1 MEANA
6 NTPSISSVV
15 NDYRKLEVDDY
26 QRTFAWDS
34 QQIQDFF
41 LDLQEATNTGTS
53 HFFGSLI
60 LQTEGNGTAGVV
72 DGQQRLTTTFLTVA
86 ALRDAALNLP
96 DDTIQQ
102 PGRIPIRVADIAWNF
117 LIPDN
122 DPTVPRFWSNKF
134 LRKILLECVLP
145 VPEKQANIPDRDIQL
160 TLRFRKAI
168 RQIRE
173 LVRRDVEGF
182 ESNEAKLVRIHEML
196 TTLTK
201 KFLVLRVV
209 TESID
214 ESLDIFLTLNNRG
227 LPLGPSDLVRGEIM
241 STRGAGLEARQQQKL
256 HQQIFEEWRV
266 ISDNVEEPEVFL
278 RHYLVATG
286 DKKVTKK
293 KVVETVTERIKDEK
307 DLRSKPL
314 AEKFWKDLIEA
325 SEVYGRIINPGYET
339 DFNYHMHI
347 LETISKSHR
356 IFLLGL
362 LRSDGK
368 QEDIEVAT
376 RLLYVL
382 GFRYVMSGLNAQ
394 KLEDFFQKLCGQMR
408 EGTPLSRIHQLLRDM
423 IDETTVDVPKYLKS
437 AGDNIGISRAIL
449 HGINRYIAP
458 SAYQYPLDSKIHLE
472 HIAPQGETDHWL
484 ADVFSGNTDLYD
496 DYSDVVSEAGNFTL
510 LDKTINLEVK
520 QKPFAEKKAE
530 YEKSG
535 LYITRHLVPIQH
547 WRLEQIEAR
556 TDWVVECFEFI
567 WHSKPV
573 SGKPETFNEWY
584 SMRF

>member
-6 NTPSISSVV
+6 NTPSIASVV

-26 QRTFAWDS
+26 QRSYAWDS
-34 QQIQDFF
+34 QQIHDFF
-41 LDLQEATNTGTS
+41 VDLQEATNTGTS

-60 LQTEGNGTAGVV
+60 LQTEGNGTAAVV

-86 ALRDAALNLP
+86 ALRDAVLNLP
-96 DDTIQQ
+96 DDTINQ
-102 PGRIPIRVADIAWNF
+102 PGRIPIRVADVAWSF

-145 VPEKQANIPDRDIQL
+145 IPENQAAIPDRDIQL

-173 LVRRDVEGF
+173 EVRKDLDHF
-182 ESNEAKLVRIHEML
+182 ETNEAKLVRVHEML

-201 KFLVLRVV
+201 RFLVLRVV

-227 LPLGPSDLVRGEIM
+227 LPLGPSDLVRGQIM
-241 STRGAGLEARQQQKL
+241 STRGAGLEVRQQQKL

-293 KVVETVTERIKDEK
+293 KVVETVAERIKDEN
-307 DLRSKPL
+307 DVRSKVL
-314 AEKFWKDLIEA
+314 AEQFWKDLIDA

-339 DFNYHMHI
+339 DFTYHMHI

-362 LRSDGK
+362 LRSGGK

-394 KLEDFFQKLCGQMR
+394 KLEDFFQKLCGLMR
-408 EGTPLSRIHQLLRDM
+408 DGSPLNHIHQLLRDM
-423 IDETTVDVPKYLKS
+423 IEETTVDVSKYLKT

-472 HIAPQGETDHWL
+472 HIAPQGETEHWISEM
-484 ADVFSGNTDLYD
+484 FSGNQDLYD
-496 DYSDVVSEAGNFTL
+496 DYSDLISEVGNFTL

-520 QKPFAEKKAE
+520 QKPFIEKKAE

-535 LYITRHLVPIQH
+535 LYITRHLVPIQT
-547 WRLEQIEAR
+547 WKQEQIEAR
-556 TDWVVECFEFI
+556 TDWVIECFELI

-573 SGKPETFNEWY
+573 SGKPETFNDWY
-584 SMRF
+584 SKRF

>member
-6 NTPSISSVV
+6 NTPSIATVV
-15 NDYRKLEVDDY
+15 SDYRRLEVDDY
-26 QRTFAWDS
+26 QRSYAWDS
-34 QQIQDFF
+34 QQIHEFF
-41 LDLQEATNTGTS
+41 VDLQDAAASGET

-60 LQTEGNGTAGVV
+60 LQSSGHQSASVV

-96 DDTIQQ
+96 DDTIKE
-102 PGRIPIRVADIAWNF
+102 PGRIAIRVADVAWAF

-122 DPTVPRFWSNKF
+122 DPNVPRFWSNKF
-134 LRKILLECVLP
+134 LRKILLECVM
-145 VPEKQANIPDRDIQL
+145 PEPGDQASVPDRDIQL

-168 RQIRE
+168 KQIRE
-173 LVRRDVEGF
+173 LVRKDIEKY
-182 ESNEAKLVRIHEML
+182 ETNDAKLSRIHNLL

-209 TESID
+209 TETID

-227 LPLGPSDLVRGEIM
+227 LPLGPSDLVRGQIM
-241 STRGAGLEARQQQKL
+241 STRGAGLDARQQQKL

-266 ISDNVEEPEVFL
+266 ISDNVEEPEAFL

-293 KVVETVTERIKDEK
+293 KVVETVTERIKNESGERTK
-307 DLRSKPL
+307 EL
-314 AEKFWKDLIEA
+314 AEEFWTDLIEA
-325 SEVYGRIINPGYET
+325 SEVYSRIINPGYET

-362 LRSDGK
+362 LRSGGK
-368 QEDIEVAT
+368 QDDIEVAT

-382 GFRYVMSGLNAQ
+382 CFRYIMSGLNAQ
-394 KLEDFFQKLCGQMR
+394 KLEDFFQRLCVDMR
-408 EGTPLSRIHQLLRDM
+408 EDVGLSSIHQQLRDM
-423 IDETTVDVPKYLKS
+423 IEETTVDVPKYLKS

-472 HIAPQGETDHWL
+472 HIAPQGETEHWV
-484 ADVFSGNTDLYD
+484 ASVFSGNTELYE
-496 DYSDVVSEAGNFTL
+496 DYSDLISEVGNFTL
-510 LDKTINLEVK
+510 LDKTINLEIK
-520 QKPFAEKKAE
+520 QKPFIEKKAE

-535 LYITRHLVPIQH
+535 LYITRHLVPIPD
-547 WRLEQIEAR
+547 WRQEQIEAR
-556 TDWVVECFEFI
+556 TEWVIECFEII

-573 SGKPETFNEWY
+573 AGKPSTFNDWY
-584 SMRF
+584 AKRF